1 MLLLDVHRTFRK
13 TGKKMKV
20 KVAQSC
26 LTLCDP
32 MNCSLPGSSVYGIFQ
47 ARVLE
52 WVAMPFSRDLPD
64 LGLEPR
70 SPTLQADSLLFELF
84 GNPLDVHRTFRKASK
99 KINITKFLL
108 NASVGDIDFY
118 FLLTNHDTMVLSE

>member
-26 LTLCDP
+26 LTLCNTMD
-32 MNCSLPGSSVYGIFQ
+32 CSTLVSSVHRILQ
-47 ARVLE
+47 TRILE

-108 NASVGDIDFY
+108 NASFGDIDFY